1 MNRGLFV
8 LLDLRHLRSGTQVSV
23 LIDLQESST
32 PKHSHWQGITLRE
45 IGAFELT
52 VLALRIA
59 LYGKPCT
66 RENKASNALLMNWIA
81 QRVGI

>member
-1 MNRGLFV
+1 M
-8 LLDLRHLRSGTQVSV
+8 LLDLRRLRSGTRISV

-32 PKHSHWQGITLRE
+32 PKHFYWQGITLRE

-52 VLALRIA
+52 VSALRIM